1 MSEEESEILSE
12 LFNDY
17 KSKYE
22 NKSLTLVQQN
32 ELQQM
37 HEDSGAWGI
46 TLSQADNWMV
56 ETGVIKKKT
65 LSIHETGVIFAK
77 YRWAAVIQT

>member
-1 MSEEESEILSE
+1 MGEEESEILSE
-12 LFNDY
+12 LFDDF

-22 NKSLTLVQQN
+22 NKSMTIEQQN

-56 ETGVIKKKT
+56 QTGVIKKKT

-77 YRWAAVIQT
+77 FRWIAVIRN